1 MRLDQCRRLLG
12 WPEPLGGF
20 IVDVGFIG
28 LLVLIRVLKAAT
40 DMTLTAITAPA
51 KRQGEFDMKL
61 FLEDM

>member
-1 MRLDQCRRLLG
+1 
-12 WPEPLGGF
+12 
-20 IVDVGFIG
+20 VDVGFIG
-28 LLVLIRVLKAAT
+28 LLVLIRVLEAAT